1 MKPPPASQGGL
12 PWVARVLKVG
22 LEFYV
27 MPVIRRL
34 GSPRSQRFA
43 FRRFDVSSRDWKP
56 LGSKR
61 WALTKRMCF
70 PRSIRW
76 LPPMVRW
83 KLKDKQRTKSRIDG
97 FFLVKVNFQIL
108 GENLTL
114 LQFYPFSC
122 LLYTDFFLFP
132 KGFTFRTKR
141 SFLKVLDHGCA
152 CTNLYGCRSN
162 MACKLSGESD
172 QNLQRIDAAS
182 MPRSSRADS
191 AMVTLAGRWSTE
203 FIVLFVCC
211 IHMCYIY
218 IYNIHMYHAFRIHI

>member
-1 MKPPPASQGGL
+1 MKPPPAL
-12 PWVARVLKVG
+12 PRWPPLSGSGAEGWPRVLCHASDSSVG
-22 LEFYV
+22 V
-27 MPVIRRL
+27 
-34 GSPRSQRFA
+34 SQLPA
-43 FRRFDVSSRDWKP
+43 RRFDVSSRDWKP

-61 WALTKRMCF
+61 WRTLARMCL

-114 LQFYPFSC
+114 LQFYPF
-122 LLYTDFFLFP
+122 LAYTFFLFP
-132 KGFTFRTKR
+132 SGFFFRKEDLFLRSWITDALVQISTDAGQTWPANSVVKTTK
-141 SFLKVLDHGCA
+141 
-152 CTNLYGCRSN
+152 T
-162 MACKLSGESD
+162 
-172 QNLQRIDAAS
+172 LQRIDAAS
-182 MPRSSRADS
+182 PRSSRADS

-211 IHMCYIY
+211 ILMCYIY